1 MLIRGAVLREGAR
14 SRAVRGWGAPA
25 LPLEWP
31 GRAGP
36 GLEGGGRGG
45 LALGPVLLAP
55 GGGGRKGPA
64 RKMPSETGRAL
75 CPEGLS

>member
-1 MLIRGAVLREGAR
+1 MLREGAR